1 MSFQIVIDFG
11 LLVLIW
17 MVQLVVYP
25 SFLFFDSPG
34 LRRWHA
40 KYTVM
45 ITIIVLPLMFG
56 QVVFHAVSIW
66 IAISIPQV
74 MQVVFIVSAWW
85 VTFFKAVPLH
95 RGIDLGQHT
104 AETIK
109 SLIRWN
115 WSRTVLWSLVFLI
128 HFL

>member
-25 SFLFFDSPG
+25 SFLFFDPPG

-56 QVVFHAVSIW
+56 QVVFHAVGIW
-66 IAISIPQV
+66 EAISTPQV
-74 MQVVFIVSAWW
+74 IQVVLIVGAWG
-85 VTFFKAVPLH
+85 VTFFRAVPLH
-95 RGIDLGQHT
+95 RRIDLGQNT
-104 AETIK
+104 SETIK

-115 WSRTVLWSLVFLI
+115 WSRTILWSLVFLI